1 MPTPKVQKTRTSAS
15 QADGTSRLEI
25 VVETQIVFN
34 RKGVKYAMNALV
46 AENLADKVIA
56 GVRFLKDHDIYVRF
70 SRNQIHV
77 GDHEIIKYDVKDS
90 STPAHCSR
98 TTVNIL
104 RIPRRISLLPGGS
117 VSVESG
123 DSFGVEQSRLC
134 CCGASHGFSVIPVNE
149 DE

>member
-1 MPTPKVQKTRTSAS
+1 MHLLPTPKVQKTRTSAS

-77 GDHEIIKYDVKDS
+77 GDHEI
-90 STPAHCSR
+90 
-98 TTVNIL
+98 
-104 RIPRRISLLPGGS
+104 
-117 VSVESG
+117 
-123 DSFGVEQSRLC
+123 
-134 CCGASHGFSVIPVNE
+134 
-149 DE
+149 